1 MLRSRVLHCALL
13 LVAIAA
19 NAHAEPAGTAVGVNQ
34 VARVV
39 TGSKTGKMA
48 VGQGVFVGDKIATT
62 AIGQVQ
68 IEFNDKTRLVIGPGS
83 ELVIRDY
90 VAEGQS
96 RATSVAISAVAGA
109 FRFISGNSAKPSYK
123 ITTPTSTIGIRG
135 TRFDFGVRPRGRSY
149 VILFNGAVQMCGSAG
164 GCRTIDELCQIVATD
179 ARGNV
184 SISSEPSFFPRR
196 DDLRRSF
203 PYVRS
208 QNRLRSAFRVA
219 AAPRC
224 RSAVAESS
232 GADTNGGNAGGS
244 NSRGGDRGRQ

>member
-1 MLRSRVLHCALL
+1 MLRSRVLFSALL
-13 LVAIAA
+13 LVAFASDV
-19 NAHAEPAGTAVGVNQ
+19 HAEPAGTAVGVNQ
-34 VARVV
+34 VARIV
-39 TGSKTGKMA
+39 TGSKTGKLA

-90 VAEGQS
+90 VAAEQS
-96 RATSVAISAVAGA
+96 RATSFTVSAVAGA
-109 FRFISGNSAKPSYK
+109 FRFMSGNSAKPSYK

-135 TRFDFGVRPRGRSY
+135 TRFDFGVRSRGRSY

-164 GCRTIDELCQIVATD
+164 GCRTIDKLCQIAATD
-179 ARGNV
+179 SRGNV
-184 SISSEPSFFPRR
+184 SLSGEPSFFPRR

-208 QNRLRSAFRVA
+208 QGRLRSAFRVA
-219 AAPRC
+219 TAPRC
-224 RSAVAESS
+224 RSAVTEAPGVDTNGSSGESS
-232 GADTNGGNAGGS
+232 G
-244 NSRGGDRGRQ
+244 RGGDSGSN